1 MPEQV
6 SVDLA
11 ERSYE
16 IYVGANLLEQAH
28 TYIDPFLM
36 RSRVAIINQQ
46 GTKTTKARSNFRRIW
61 TYDIPL

>member
-28 TYIDPFLM
+28 TYIDPFSALSCCHYYG
-36 RSRVAIINQQ
+36 RKCCKISSCNVAN
-46 GTKTTKARSNFRRIW
+46 GAGAKSSEK
-61 TYDIPL
+61 